1 MSAGGPGEH
10 EPPDLTQLAPVAE
23 ELAREWGLELGPP
36 FALAHWSYVAPAGED
51 AVLKVMVPDEV
62 ESLHDGDALAL
73 WNGDGAARLV
83 RQDRE
88 RRALL
93 IERLRPG
100 TDISGLPEAEA
111 IAIAIAVGK
120 KLWRPAGEPFR
131 PIEEHVRGEL
141 DRAEQQGGEL
151 VPLARELLAALAPI
165 GRGTLV
171 HGDFHHH
178 NILDAGGRYL
188 AIDSK
193 AMLGE
198 PEFDVPA
205 FLWNPLDTEFS
216 LERTLPRIAAF
227 AAAGLDEERIRAWTV
242 IRGAY
247 QGISELDVLR
257 ALV

>member
-1 MSAGGPGEH
+1 VRTGG
-10 EPPDLTQLAPVAE
+10 PDLTSLIPTAE

-36 FALAHWSYVAPAGED
+36 FAMACWSYVAPAGED
-51 AVLKVMVPDEV
+51 AVLKVMLPDEV

-73 WNGDGAARLV
+73 WDGDGAARLL
-83 RQDRE
+83 RQDRP
-88 RRALL
+88 RLALL
-93 IERLRPG
+93 IERIRPG
-100 TDISGLPEAEA
+100 TDISGLPEDEA
-111 IAIAIAVGK
+111 VAVAVAVGK
-120 KLWRPAGEPFR
+120 RLWRLAGDPFR

-141 DRAEQQGGEL
+141 DRAEGEGSPL
-151 VPLARELLAALAPI
+151 VPLARELLLALEPI
-165 GRGTLV
+165 GRKTLV

-178 NILDAGGRYL
+178 NILDAGEGRFL

-205 FLWNPLDTEFS
+205 FLWNPLDTEFT

-227 AAAGLDEERIRAWTV
+227 AAAGLDERRIRSWTV

-247 QGISELDVLR
+247 QGITEMDVLR